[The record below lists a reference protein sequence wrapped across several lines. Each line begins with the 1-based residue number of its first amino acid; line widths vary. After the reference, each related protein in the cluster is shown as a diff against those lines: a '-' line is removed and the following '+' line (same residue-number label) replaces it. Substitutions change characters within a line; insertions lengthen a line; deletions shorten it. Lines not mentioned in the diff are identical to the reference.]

1 MGYPTSSRNV
11 AFCIMSSGAFAIKPR
26 IFGFPDDISEKK
38 IKIVPLWSNLCSQKI
53 PVVDIIEL
61 MLLPGTP
68 QVSKETDSYMQSTH
82 GMSAHN
88 GHSFTPCKAKIV
100 LEKISCHFSIS
111 DSIGMNLFFG
121 SHVRLLT
128 KFSTISSPCFK
139 PDGLFQMDVALKIEL
154 FLICSL
160 LSLE

>member
-1 MGYPTSSRNV
+1 MSILVHLPSNQEYLGSLMIFLQKKPKLYLCDQILVFSS
-11 AFCIMSSGAFAIKPR
+11 
-26 IFGFPDDISEKK
+26 
-38 IKIVPLWSNLCSQKI
+38 KI
-53 PVVDIIEL
+53 PIVDIIEL

-82 GMSAHN
+82 GMSTHN

-128 KFSTISSPCFK
+128 KFGTISSTCFK
-139 PDGLFQMDVALKIEL
+139 PDGLFQMDVALKIGL

-160 LSLE
+160 LS